1 MGEVQVPGRTP
12 RGHYSYATTHGDLI
26 FTAGMLPTRADGSHA
41 AHASFEQQTRQVL
54 ENLLAV
60 LKAAGAGQKDILK
73 VTVYIVGAENWP
85 AFNTIYAEI
94 FGDHRP
100 ARTVL
105 PVSELYF
112 GYQVEGEAIAAT
124 GS

>member
-12 RGHYSYATTHGDLI
+12 RGHYSYATTHGGLI
-26 FTAGMLPTRADGSHA
+26 FTAGILPTRADGSHA
-41 AHASFEQQTRQVL
+41 ADAGFEKQTRQVL

-60 LKAAGAGQKDILK
+60 LKAAGAERKDILK

-85 AFNTIYAEI
+85 AFNTIYAEVL
-94 FGDHRP
+94 GDHRP

-112 GYQVEGEAIAAT
+112 GYAVEVEAIAAAGT
-124 GS
+124 